1 MIIYYMDY
9 HLTIKSLNYLNPI
22 NYNYYYNIIKFIYF
36 IYQKYFIYK

>member
-22 NYNYYYNIIKFIYF
+22 NYNYYYNIINSILFINDNN
-36 IYQKYFIYK
+36 